1 MLGKRLIKFGS
12 SELKSLI
19 VAKHLMTDHN
29 VEVVDRRKRF
39 SFDDSFN
46 FHGKSFD
53 CGYHAIDIGRSEVY
67 NDILLSLDID
77 WVKSPSTRS
86 LVFNSKKYK
95 RGYDFKELG
104 EDFSREVKNKFS
116 SEFST
121 KLERVYGSEFVSY
134 ALENISQ
141 SYTQNCIWKEKRLS
155 DKVVLTNIYP
165 WFFPLTSE
173 DVDGGLNDIRPHFH
187 NHMVEENMVMY
198 PKVGSFQSI
207 TEFLRGSLRNN
218 MSRPSDGDYRFA
230 ELDDN
235 GIMSVEP
242 NTLHILPID
251 YFDIAARFNLE
262 FLDYVDTSF
271 YLVSVVFGNA
281 ISFDTHEIL
290 VGDKEYYIDRVSS
303 PDTLSS
309 RPDITSLQFECEGFS
324 DINEEELLNNIRKF
338 TDNFITN
345 AQWVDCDVKRVKI
358 KRFNVEGIDR
368 KIQKVIN
375 FVESK
380 NPQVVVLNRHVNFE
394 ILSNGVENLINKITE
409 KVK

>member
-1 MLGKRLIKFGS
+1 MSGKMLIKFGS

-19 VAKHLMTDHN
+19 VAKYLMADHS
-29 VEVVDRRKRF
+29 VEIVDRRKRF

-67 NDILLSLDID
+67 NDVLFSLDIV
-77 WVKSPSTRS
+77 WEKSLSTRS

-95 RGYDFKELG
+95 RGYDLKELDD
-104 EDFSREVKNKFS
+104 DFSREIKNKFS
-116 SEFST
+116 SEFSK

-141 SYTQNCIWKEKRLS
+141 SYTQNCLWQEKKLS
-155 DKVVLTNIYP
+155 DTVILTNIYP

-173 DVDGGLNDIRPHFH
+173 DVEGGLNNTRPHFH
-187 NHMVEENMVMY
+187 NHMVEGNMVMY

-207 TEFLRGSLRNN
+207 TESLRGSLQNN
-218 MSRPSDGDYRFA
+218 ISRPSDGGYSFA

-235 GIMSVEP
+235 GIISVEP

-262 FLDYVDTSF
+262 FPDYVDTNF
-271 YLVSVVFGNA
+271 YLVSVIFGNA
-281 ISFDTHEIL
+281 ISFNTHEIL

-303 PDTLSS
+303 PDSLSGS
-309 RPDITSLQFECEGFS
+309 PDITSLQFECESFS

-345 AQWVDCDVKRVKI
+345 AQWVNYDIKKVKI
-358 KRFNVEGIDR
+358 KRYNIEGIDR
-368 KIQKVIN
+368 KIQTVIN

-380 NPQVVVLNRHVNFE
+380 NPQVAVLNRHVNFE
-394 ILSNGVENLINKITE
+394 NLSNGVENLIYKIMGNL
-409 KVK
+409 K

>member
-1 MLGKRLIKFGS
+1 MSGKRLIKFGS
-12 SELKSLI
+12 SELKALI
-19 VAKHLMTDHN
+19 VAKHLMTDHD
-29 VEVVDRRKRF
+29 VEIVDRRKRF

-67 NDILLSLDID
+67 NNILLSLDID

-86 LVFNSKKYK
+86 LVFNNKKYK
-95 RGYDFKELG
+95 KSYDLKEFDK
-104 EDFSREVKNKFS
+104 DFSREVKNKFN
-116 SEFST
+116 SEFSK

-141 SYTQNCIWKEKRLS
+141 SYTQNCFWQEKKLS
-155 DKVVLTNIYP
+155 DKVILTNIYP

-173 DVDGGLNDIRPHFH
+173 DVEGGLNDIRPHFH
-187 NHMVEENMVMY
+187 NHMADEKMVMY

-207 TEFLRGSLRNN
+207 TEFLRGSLQNN
-218 MSRPSDGDYRFA
+218 MSQPSEDEYSFA

-235 GIMSVEP
+235 GIILVEP

-262 FLDYVDTSF
+262 FPDYVDTNF
-271 YLVSVVFGNA
+271 YLVSVVFANA

-303 PDTLSS
+303 PDTLSGS
-309 RPDITSLQFECEGFS
+309 PDLTSLQFECESFS
-324 DINEEELLNNIRKF
+324 DMIEEELLNNIRKF

-345 AQWVDCDVKRVKI
+345 TKWVDCDIKRVKI
-358 KRFNVEGIDR
+358 KRYNVEGIDR
-368 KIQKVIN
+368 KIEKVIN
-375 FVESK
+375 FVESR

-394 ILSNGVENLINKITE
+394 NLSNSVENLINKIME